1 MQAPGT
7 SGGTAV
13 RSRGTGTA
21 VRIGAVAWLLVP
33 LYLVAEFVAIGAV
46 WSTGP
51 APHDPLR
58 NVISDL
64 GAAGCTTIPY
74 PYGDVPVCSPA
85 SGLLNAA
92 FIVTGLLM
100 VLGAVCTA
108 RALRP
113 GRAHTVGVALWV
125 LVGLACM
132 GSAVPLDVDLSLHT
146 LLSLP
151 MVLQG
156 PAVWF
161 TASGLRDRMPRL
173 AAVGRVVA
181 VVAVVASLTM
191 LAVSVS
197 GWFIGLWQ
205 RLSVWPGYLW
215 LGAVGWSLLTVR
227 PSR

>member
-1 MQAPGT
+1 MPGH
-7 SGGTAV
+7 
-13 RSRGTGTA
+13 RRCRHRGPTEE
-21 VRIGAVAWLLVP
+21 LLC
-33 LYLVAEFVAIGAV
+33 A
-46 WSTGP
+46 
-51 APHDPLR
+51 
-58 NVISDL
+58 
-64 GAAGCTTIPY
+64 AAGREPQSRSA
-74 PYGDVPVCSPA
+74 P
-85 SGLLNAA
+85 
-92 FIVTGLLM
+92 
-100 VLGAVCTA
+100 
-108 RALRP
+108 P
-113 GRAHTVGVALWV
+113 GRARTVGVVLWV

-161 TASGLRDRMPRL
+161 TAAGLRERMPRL
-173 AAVGRVVA
+173 AAVGRVIA

-215 LGAVGWSLLTVR
+215 LGAAGWALFTVR
-227 PSR
+227 SST